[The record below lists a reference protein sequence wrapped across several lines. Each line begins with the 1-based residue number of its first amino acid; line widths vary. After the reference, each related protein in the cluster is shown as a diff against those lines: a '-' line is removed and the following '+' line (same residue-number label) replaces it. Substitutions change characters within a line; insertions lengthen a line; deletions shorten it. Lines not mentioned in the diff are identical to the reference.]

1 MHLTTVDESLQNVL
15 LDVVIRVDDPAPSA
29 GLTTPAHQWLKRA
42 RIFRDAGTVVRD
54 GRTLDMNIANKTI
67 LVTGANRGIGR
78 ALLEEALRR
87 GARKV
92 YAGTR
97 GVLQHSDKRVT
108 PLTLDVTSASQVQE
122 AVKEVEMLDVL

>member
-1 MHLTTVDESLQNVL
+1 
-15 LDVVIRVDDPAPSA
+15 
-29 GLTTPAHQWLKRA
+29 
-42 RIFRDAGTVVRD
+42 
-54 GRTLDMNIANKTI
+54 MNIANKTI

-108 PLTLDVTSASQVQE
+108 PLTRSSVRSRWTPDAAEGTEPRST
-122 AVKEVEMLDVL
+122 AVSRVAIAARHEGGRYRDGVGRALLVDRGDALAHARPGRF